1 MVGKKKGKMSTKDY
15 RLEEFENCACRSAH
29 PCNRCLG
36 SIAEGNLEGKNGKLG
51 CRFVEMGPGKG
62 DEMSWLEFK
71 FEDSSGNKVQIFRC
85 EYCHGLG
92 QDCFAVSGSL

>member
-51 CRFVEMGPGKG
+51 CR
-62 DEMSWLEFK
+62 LEFK